1 MGILQ
6 ILAYVYKNLGIKIRW
21 GIDIAKVKFGN
32 SDAILAVGTIKV
44 VN

>member
-1 MGILQ
+1 M
-6 ILAYVYKNLGIKIRW
+6 KIRW

-32 SDAILAVGTIKV
+32 SNVILVVSMIKV